1 MACCLLAAMVIA
13 NVIALWKK
21 ITTLVR
27 SVKNWFTGKPETTN
41 VSVTPITA
49 TPQELMRK
57 R

>member
-41 VSVTPITA
+41 VSVIPITA